1 VHLHSLFPH
10 LPRCVPSLLAAAS
23 AALAGAA
30 PAQTTVDTTGRT
42 ITINTATGYDEPV
55 DTIYTGTGTLW
66 KSGAG
71 SASWGTSAA
80 TFALG
85 SGGLIDVYQGSF
97 VGGSG
102 GNENWADNKSDLNL
116 WATGI
121 FAGGDAQVR
130 VDALTGA
137 GRIRSGYLG
146 AGSFTFGVDNGSGV
160 FSGSIADT
168 NTADGSV
175 ARLVKEGLG
184 TQILS
189 GNNTFTGGLAINR
202 GAVSVSSDANLGG
215 SGGGI
220 SLSREGRLITTAS
233 FASGR
238 AVTFGFLGGTFDVA
252 SGTTL
257 TWNGNLS
264 GGGQGNS
271 LYKQG
276 EGTLVLAGTNTSP
289 TLHIV
294 AGTVSVSSNENLGYP
309 GLQVRLE
316 GGRLATTASF
326 SASSRSLVVGGGAV
340 DVAAGTTLSWTGEIT
355 GSGDLRKEGAG
366 TLAIGANP
374 TYQGHWT
381 IAEGTVVAGSDA
393 HLGRFD
399 ATVYFDGGRLAM
411 TGSSAA
417 ARSFGLTPQGGT
429 LDVAAG
435 HTLTWSG
442 TVFGQGSLTKQGAG
456 TLVLSGANTFEGG
469 LAVEGGTVFVSAD
482 AHLGTGPL
490 ALSGGS
496 RLAATAGFAS
506 NRAAT
511 LSSGGVF
518 DVAADATLAWNGTVS
533 GSGGLRKEGAGALVL
548 SGSQTFSGDLAIAG
562 GAVSVSADASLGDNA
577 GVVALDGGTLMT
589 TGSFASSRGTA
600 VSFGGGAF
608 DVAAGTTLTWNGS
621 IYGPGSV
628 VKRGAGSLVLGGD
641 SSFSGGLSINA
652 GSVSAS
658 ADANLG
664 RDFNVIAFDGG
675 TLITTGSFAA
685 NRGTAVS
692 FGGGTLDV
700 AAGTT
705 LTWNGSI
712 YGPGGVAKQ
721 GAGSLVLGGDSSFS
735 GGLTINAGSV
745 SVSAD
750 ASLGRDF
757 NAITLNGTTLATT
770 GSFTANRITTLG
782 SGGTFHTAPATTL
795 TWNGPIGGN
804 GGLIKAGAGN
814 LVLGGDNA
822 YSGGTTISAG
832 TLTLGHANGASAGT
846 VHIAAGAT
854 FDVAAHGFD
863 LTRVS
868 GAGTVTGAGSVT
880 YDSAASATLAP
891 ILAGTGGL
899 VKAGTGTLTLS
910 RANSYSGATHL
921 NAGTLALA
929 HNQAFGSGEVR
940 LAGGD
945 LQASGG
951 ARALANHLVLDG
963 DAAISGSNA
972 LTLTGGLTL
981 ARNRDLTVS
990 NTALTTL
997 AGVIDES
1004 GGSRVLAKYGDGE
1017 LVLTGAST
1025 YTGGTLIAE
1034 GTVRTNNLGGS
1045 AFGTGAVT
1053 VASGGTLTGAG
1064 LFTGALQN
1072 NGTYAPGNSPALQA
1086 LSSFSQGPGGLLIM
1100 EIEGLARGA
1109 GYDAL
1114 DVTGSAHFGGT
1125 LQVTFLG
1132 GFTAAAGQSFDF
1144 FNWGGYDGSTFG
1156 TLDLPALGA
1165 GLAWDSSALY
1175 TSGVLGITAA
1185 AIPEPSTY
1193 AALCGAA
1200 ALGLAVWRRRRTG

>member
-1 VHLHSLFPH
+1 MHLHSLFPH

-577 GVVALDGGTLMT
+577 GLVALDGGTLMT

-608 DVAAGTTLTWNGS
+608 
-621 IYGPGSV
+621 
-628 VKRGAGSLVLGGD
+628 
-641 SSFSGGLSINA
+641 
-652 GSVSAS
+652 
-658 ADANLG
+658 
-664 RDFNVIAFDGG
+664 
-675 TLITTGSFAA
+675 
-685 NRGTAVS
+685 
-692 FGGGTLDV
+692 DV